1 MLLELLANNN
11 ELKDITEGERAMD
24 SSTLMGLINK
34 IKDHSIPGQIAF
46 MVYSL
51 LTDAGYSYDEIR
63 KVGTA
68 VSALVPLLRE
78 G

>member
-1 MLLELLANNN
+1 
-11 ELKDITEGERAMD
+11 MD